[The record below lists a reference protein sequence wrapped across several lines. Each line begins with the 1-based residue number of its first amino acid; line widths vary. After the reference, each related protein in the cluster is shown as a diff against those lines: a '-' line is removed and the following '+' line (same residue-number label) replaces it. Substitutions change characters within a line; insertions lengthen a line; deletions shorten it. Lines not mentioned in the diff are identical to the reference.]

1 MTENNFSQT
10 EEGKSQAAK
19 LLECRRKLGFRT
31 AKEFFEKYGRAKDGE
46 RFSYSQYQKYESGER
61 LLGSKAANLYAKIFN
76 VSAEW
81 LVSKDKN
88 IPHIVGTT
96 TIAEKITSILAKD
109 EVIITMIDATACC
122 GDGIDNLPEKTC
134 GHWRLPI
141 AEFKSIT
148 SSNPENLRMLRVQGD
163 SMMPTIEDG
172 DWVWVDISN
181 NFIGSDGIYLIRM
194 ATGLAV
200 KRLQSG
206 LSNVVIKS
214 DNYPTY
220 SDITADVGEVKII
233 GKVVYILK
241 GRRV

>member
-1 MTENNFSQT
+1 MTKAEEIRAFLDKAIT
-10 EEGKSQAAK
+10 ERGMNYRQVSLAIGRGHQYIQQYIKSGFPLYLK
-19 LLECRRKLGFRT
+19 EEDRK
-31 AKEFFEKYGRAKDGE
+31 AI
-46 RFSYSQYQKYESGER
+46 
-61 LLGSKAANLYAKIFN
+61 AKILNINEQELSPNMLDSPFVPTHIEG
-76 VSAEW
+76 VSA
-81 LVSKDKN
+81 LAS
-88 IPHIVGTT
+88 
-96 TIAEKITSILAKD
+96 KITSVFKKD
-109 EVIITMIDATACC
+109 EVTIEMIDATACC

-163 SMMPTIEDG
+163 SMKPTIDDG
-172 DWVWVDISN
+172 DWVWVDTSN
-181 NFIGSDGIYLIRM
+181 NYIGSDGIYLVKL

-214 DNYPTY
+214 DNPTY

-233 GKVVYILK
+233 GKVVYILN